1 MTADMASAWFRA
13 FEKRDLST
21 LRLAEDFVHSSPYG
35 DIEGRQTY
43 LNLVESNQ
51 DAFFSPVIEILD
63 IIGGGNSWAV
73 RYLVNGNP
81 ACDCIYVRDGEIARI
96 HSYYHVGKKP
106 SF

>member
-1 MTADMASAWFRA
+1 MTANFARAWFKA

-21 LRLAEDFVHSSPYG
+21 LPLAVDFIHSSPYG

-43 LNLVESNQ
+43 LDLVASNQ

-63 IIGGGNSWAV
+63 IIGGGDSWAV
-73 RYLVNGNP
+73 RYLVNDNP
-81 ACDCIYVRDGEIARI
+81 ACDCIYVRDGEIGRI
-96 HSYYHVGKKP
+96 HAYYHVGKKP